1 MGNEESLDE
10 TRINLS
16 DEPEEDNIYFDD
28 NNGLT
33 NAEVEDRFERGD
45 VNFEVNSSTRTYSQ
59 IVRSNVF
66 TYFNLIFTV
75 LAVLLCLVGSFR
87 DLTFMGVI
95 FFNTII
101 GIIQEIRSKRALDK
115 LKILSEPKASVIREG
130 QVYVIPV
137 DELVLDD
144 LVELSAGN
152 QIPADAV
159 IISGTVQVNEALITG
174 ESEEVLK
181 SNGEELLSGSFI
193 VSGKCRIR
201 LTKVGENSYVSKL
214 TLKATKD
221 KHKEQSE
228 LIGSLN
234 KLVKIVG
241 IIIIPIGLTLFI
253 QQNYFIGASFKD
265 SVTGMVAAVVGM
277 IPEGLYLL
285 ASVAMV
291 VSIMRLAR
299 KKVLVR
305 DMKCIETLARVDV
318 LCVDKT
324 GTITENVMKVD
335 RLICVDDNDKD
346 SVTTLISNMV
356 QAMDSDNSTMAA
368 MKEFFT
374 RTTQAQPEKIIS
386 FSSQYK
392 YSGCILSGQSY
403 ILGAPEFLLR
413 DDFSAYSSE
422 VEKYSNEGYRV
433 LAYGRYQGVLEG
445 KKLTEPVEMLGFVL
459 LTNPIRETAR
469 ETFEYFGKQGVEVKV
484 ISGDNPV
491 TVSRV
496 SEEAGILNAEKYVD
510 ATTLITDEDI
520 ISAVQN
526 YNVFGRVI
534 PEQKRKIVKA
544 LQRQGRTVGMTGDG
558 VNDVL
563 ALREA
568 NCSIAMASG
577 SEAASQ
583 VSQLVLVDS
592 DFSKMPSV
600 VGEGRRV
607 VNNIE
612 RSASLFL
619 VKNIFSLLLAIFS
632 LVSLNGYPLQ
642 PSQVSLL
649 AMFTIGIPAFFLSLE
664 PNRRLI
670 KGRFLTNVFSRAI
683 PAGITDFIIVGL
695 FVVFCDVFN
704 IEGDQVSTACTIL
717 VSIVGFMVLYKVM
730 KPMNW
735 WHWTLFSALIA
746 GWIFCATF
754 LSYLFAIS
762 ELSFKCIMMLTLFIV
777 AIYPLFTFLSAITS
791 RSFWKS
797 KLNAIKSKFKR
808 KEDSTEL

>member
-1 MGNEESLDE
+1 MKHEENVGELGINQDDFKSDFHLDF
-10 TRINLS
+10 
-16 DEPEEDNIYFDD
+16 DNIS
-28 NNGLT
+28 GLT
-33 NAEVEDRFERGD
+33 LAEVEDRVNRGE
-45 VNFEVNSSTRTYSQ
+45 VNYEVNSSTRNYSQ
-59 IVRSNVF
+59 IIRSNIF
-66 TYFNLIFTV
+66 TYFNLIFV
-75 LAVLLCLVGSFR
+75 ILAVLLCLVGSFR
-87 DLTFMGVI
+87 DLTFMGVV

-101 GIIQEIRSKRALDK
+101 GIIQEFRSKKALDN
-115 LKILSEPKASVIREG
+115 LKILSDPKASVIRDG
-130 QVYVIPV
+130 QVNTIPV
-137 DELVLDD
+137 NELVLDD
-144 LVELSAGN
+144 LVEISAGS

-181 SNGEELLSGSFI
+181 SKGEELLSGSFI
-193 VSGKCRIR
+193 VSGKCQIR
-201 LTKVGENSYVSKL
+201 LTEVGENSYVSQL

-221 KHKEQSE
+221 KHREQSE
-228 LIGSLN
+228 LINSLN
-234 KLVKIVG
+234 RLVKIVG
-241 IIIIPIGLTLFI
+241 IIIIPIGITLFI
-253 QQNYFIGASFKD
+253 QQKFYMDASFKD

-305 DMKCIETLARVDV
+305 NMKCIETLARVDV

-335 RLICVDDNDKD
+335 KLICASDNDKD
-346 SVTTLISNMV
+346 SVATLISNMV
-356 QAMDSDNSTMAA
+356 QAMDSDNSTMIA

-374 RTTQAQPEKIIS
+374 NTTKAQPEKIIS

-392 YSGCILSGQSY
+392 YSGCILGGQSY

-413 DDFSAYSSE
+413 DDFANHSE
-422 VEKYSNEGYRV
+422 MVNKYSYEGYRV
-433 LAYGRYQGVLEG
+433 LAYGRYNGVLDG
-445 KKLTEPVEMLGFVL
+445 KQLTETIDLLGFVL
-459 LTNPIRETAR
+459 LTNPIRETAK

-496 SEEAGILNAEKYVD
+496 AQEAGILDAEKHID
-510 ATTLITDEDI
+510 ATTLSTDEDI
-520 ISAVQN
+520 ILAVQK

-619 VKNIFSLLLAIFS
+619 VKNIFSLLLALFS
-632 LVSLNGYPLQ
+632 LVSLNSYPMQ
-642 PSQVSLL
+642 PSQISLI

-664 PNRRLI
+664 PNKRLI
-670 KGRFLTNVFSRAI
+670 KGKFLGNVFSRAI
-683 PAGITDFIIVGL
+683 PAGITDFIIISL
-695 FVVFCDVFN
+695 FVIFCEVFN
-704 IEGDQVSTACTIL
+704 IEGDQVSTACTVL
-717 VSIVGFMVLYKVM
+717 VSVVGFMVLFKTM
-730 KPMNW
+730 KPMNL
-735 WHWTLFSALIA
+735 WHWILFSVLIA
-746 GWIFCATF
+746 CWVVCATF
-754 LSYLFAIS
+754 FSYFFAMS
-762 ELSFKCIMMLTLFIV
+762 DMSLKCIMILALFIV
-777 AIYPLFTFLSAITS
+777 AIYPLFTFLSSITS
-791 RSFWKS
+791 KSFWKS
-797 KLNAIKSKFKR
+797 RYNAIRLKFKR
-808 KEDSTEL
+808 YDDYSEL